1 MTVGG
6 AAIIAP
12 RGVIKE
18 ATMERMEYDPEGG
31 NYLPVTERETGSTL
45 VVVGFIMLLAG
56 LGWLLF
62 VGWDIRAGNMFM
74 QVLFGVDVFT
84 ALVLI
89 TVGMRKKVRQK
100 K

>member
-1 MTVGG
+1 
-6 AAIIAP
+6 
-12 RGVIKE
+12 
-18 ATMERMEYDPEGG
+18 MERMEYDPEGG

-74 QVLFGVDVFT
+74 QVLFGVDVFV

-89 TVGMRKKVRQK
+89 TVGMRKKIRQK